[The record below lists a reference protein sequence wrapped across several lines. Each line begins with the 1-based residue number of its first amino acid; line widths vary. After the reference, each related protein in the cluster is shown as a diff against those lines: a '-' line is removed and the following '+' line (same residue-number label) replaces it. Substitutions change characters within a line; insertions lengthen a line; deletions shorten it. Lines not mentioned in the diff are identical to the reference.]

1 MTNTEKIKKFIKDN
15 ELDFSGEGS
24 GLNSN
29 CCILAGYCLYLGI
42 DEGKM
47 GDIAEELDILP
58 DSHDVSPWGEF
69 IRVFKYAESSN
80 YGAYW
85 ETEEAKATYVF

>member
-24 GLNSN
+24 DLNSN
-29 CCILAGYCLYLGI
+29 CCILAGYCLHLGI
-42 DEGKM
+42 DEYE
-47 GDIAEELDILP
+47 IINITEELGILP
-58 DSHDVSPWGEF
+58 NSYIVSPWIEF
-69 IRVFKYAESSN
+69 IRVFEYAESNN

-85 ETEEAKATYVF
+85 ETEEAKTTYVF